1 MNEFVHAKVEIG
13 ETAATIAA
21 ERRYI
26 ADAVA
31 AIKSAR
37 VQVERK
43 VRQDRFFL
51 TTLEPY
57 ESRDDDSA
65 VVKRMCDATTKAG
78 VGPMAAVAGAVAAE
92 AVEAMVRGGCSH
104 CWVDNGGD
112 IALMLDKAITL
123 EVFSDPDSGKAF
135 GFVLGPT
142 ESPIGI
148 CSSSGKLGHSI
159 SFGNSDVVVAIAEDA
174 VLADALATAIAN
186 RVVDRESLRTC
197 FDPFKSVRGAT
208 GFLAML
214 DGEVAVFGKVP
225 ELVEVEHNADRLT
238 VHSKMSSDR
247 YTGSQKSGFGV
258 KA

>member
-26 ADAVA
+26 ANAVD

-37 VQVERK
+37 VQIERK

-57 ESRDDDSA
+57 DVGDDDPA
-65 VVKRMCDATTKAG
+65 VVRRMCDAASKAG
-78 VGPMAAVAGAVAAE
+78 VGPMASVAGAVAAE
-92 AVEAMVRGGCSH
+92 AVDAMIRGGCTH

-112 IALMLDKAITL
+112 IAMKLDKAITL
-123 EVFSDPDSGKAF
+123 EVFTDPDSGKAF
-135 GFVLGPT
+135 GFELGPT
-142 ESPIGI
+142 ESAMGI

-174 VLADALATAIAN
+174 VLADALATAIGN
-186 RVVDRESLRTC
+186 RVIDQESLKTC
-197 FDPFKSVRGAT
+197 FDPFKTIRGGV

-247 YTGSQKSGFGV
+247 YTGSQKGGFGV
-258 KA
+258 RA

>member
-31 AIKSAR
+31 AIRSER
-37 VQVERK
+37 GHIERK

-51 TTLEPY
+51 TTFEPY
-57 ESRDDDSA
+57 EACADDPP
-65 VVKRMCDATTKAG
+65 VVKRMCDATAKAG
-78 VGPMAAVAGAVAAE
+78 VGPMASVAGAVAAE
-92 AVEAMVRGGCSH
+92 AVEAMVRAGCAH

-112 IALMLDKAITL
+112 IALKLDKAITL
-123 EVFSDPDSGKAF
+123 EVFSDLDSGKAF
-135 GFVLGPT
+135 GFDLSPT
-142 ESPIGI
+142 QKPMGI
-148 CSSSGKLGHSI
+148 CSSSGRLGHSI

-174 VLADALATAIAN
+174 VLADALATAIGN
-186 RVVDRESLRTC
+186 RVVDRESLKTC
-197 FDPFKSVRGAT
+197 FDPFKSIPGII
-208 GFLAML
+208 GSLAVL

-225 ELVEVEHNADRLT
+225 ELIEVEHNPERLT
-238 VHSKMSSDR
+238 VHSKMQSDR
-247 YTGSQKSGFGV
+247 YTCSHKNIFGV